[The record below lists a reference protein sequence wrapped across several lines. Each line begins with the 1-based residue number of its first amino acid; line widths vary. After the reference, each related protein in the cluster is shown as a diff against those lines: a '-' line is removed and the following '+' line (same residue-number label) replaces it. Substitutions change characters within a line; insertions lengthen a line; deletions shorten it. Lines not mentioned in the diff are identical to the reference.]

1 MTNDEHDPKS
11 GNDGLIRHSP
21 PRVLILFAHPALHRS
36 RMNLAMMEAVRDLE
50 GVTFHDLYE
59 VYPDLH
65 IDVATEQELLL
76 KHDVIVWQHPFYW
89 YSAPALLKEWMDV
102 VLEYGFAYGEE
113 GRALHGKKVMSA
125 LTTGGPAVA
134 YQADG
139 YNRFTMRELLAPFDQ
154 TAHLCGMEYLE
165 PFILHGVNLLK
176 PAEVE
181 TAAASYRQRIQQ
193 LMA

>member
-1 MTNDEHDPKS
+1 MPS
-11 GNDGLIRHSP
+11 
-21 PRVLILFAHPALHRS
+21 RVLILFAHPALHRS

-59 VYPDLH
+59 LYPDLH

-89 YSAPALLKEWMDV
+89 HSAPALLKEWMDV
-102 VLEYGFAYGEE
+102 VLEYGFAYGDE

-125 LTTGGPAVA
+125 LTTGGPAEA
-134 YQADG
+134 YQAGG

-165 PFILHGVNLLK
+165 TFILHRVNLLK

-181 TAAASYRQRIQQ
+181 AAAASYRQRIQQ

>member
-1 MTNDEHDPKS
+1 MVMPN
-11 GNDGLIRHSP
+11 
-21 PRVLILFAHPALHRS
+21 RVLILFAHPALHRS

-89 YSAPALLKEWMDV
+89 YSAPALLKEWLDV
-102 VLEYGFAYGEE
+102 VLEYGFAYGDD

-125 LTTGGPAVA
+125 LTTGGPALA

-176 PAEVE
+176 PSEVE
-181 TAAASYRQRIQQ
+181 TAAASFRQRIQQ

>member
-1 MTNDEHDPKS
+1 
-11 GNDGLIRHSP
+11 
-21 PRVLILFAHPALHRS
+21 
-36 RMNLAMMEAVRDLE
+36 
-50 GVTFHDLYE
+50 
-59 VYPDLH
+59 
-65 IDVATEQELLL
+65 L

-102 VLEYGFAYGEE
+102 VLEYGFAYGDE

-125 LTTGGPAVA
+125 LTTGGPAEA
-134 YQADG
+134 YQAGG

-165 PFILHGVNLLK
+165 PFILHRVNLLK

-181 TAAASYRQRIQQ
+181 AAAASYRQRIQQ

>member
-1 MTNDEHDPKS
+1 MPNH
-11 GNDGLIRHSP
+11 
-21 PRVLILFAHPALHRS
+21 VLILFAHPALHRS

-59 VYPDLH
+59 IYPDLH
-65 IDVATEQELLL
+65 IDVDSEQELLL

-102 VLEYGFAYGEE
+102 VLEYGFAYGDE
-113 GRALHGKKVMSA
+113 GRALHGKNVMSA
-125 LTTGGPAVA
+125 LTTGGPAEA